1 MDGFCREL
9 GVSKDEA
16 LNLIGRSVAIA
27 KQARKWHR
35 DEHMREVSDVTGASL
50 GMRLWR
56 EPHTNA
62 YSDL

>member
-35 DEHMREVSDVTGASL
+35 DEHMREVSESL
-50 GMRLWR
+50 GQAW
-56 EPHTNA
+56 E
-62 YSDL
+62 